1 MQRIWSRS
9 APATPSSLCISCLQT
24 AAEGLASRT
33 APTASK
39 RSILVDSTA
48 ATRYTS
54 TIAAA
59 STDARA
65 KNRCRRER
73 EGIALD
79 EDDSRDPRTR
89 GRRASNAV
97 PAGQATVVAREAL
110 QTRSLYTLP
119 KPIQRN
125 DRLPKARTPRR
136 YVQFW
141 ATKNHKIGEAAI
153 LKKLEAENADS
164 MQDDDDF
171 DMALDVEDLP
181 EWLTADE
188 VCAKAIRK
196 LALKQL
202 AIRLLIRPSVAHS
215 YFGVLKNYGDDHE
228 SPQLDLP
235 GLLFELN
242 AVRRRIGQIKA
253 NPKVN
258 IDDLVGSFNA
268 PRWQDLVRSSN
279 ELEKKMRHDSNQYLS
294 GQMPLEEFLLR
305 LSDGLLRCHDPD
317 RQFVFTYMIIA
328 FTHTRQN
335 DLAQLVIKTILP
347 YQFEMS
353 VSLILAILNFFRK
366 TKDLKGFDLFLLMLE
381 GKGYPINIGKL
392 SLFVP
397 RTINGLRITVPPV
410 HSANIVLYGS
420 LIRACLRFDQP
431 DRADA
436 YLLAARAAGYMD
448 DFSIL
453 MAYLEFYTIRK
464 DWDRGRQALQRAL
477 AYITSTT
484 IHPYTGVGRLIVM
497 MVQLSDECRKYDVS
511 EALIKAAVQSGFSAD
526 LPGRQS
532 DIVSTFD
539 PDHHRWT
546 AAALETP
553 PATSTPLAEK
563 CFAFANIIR
572 EQLEILAPTGD
583 SSAERLQR
591 LMGTYSEQL
600 MSTVLDEGLAL
611 KAARK
616 PLQQQQQQPSEIA
629 QAEIVEHDKESESR
643 SSPEDTMVAQQKEM
657 RALKSEVAFL
667 KQLVLRMAAQNTPS
681 TSTAAY
687 KTRLANASA
696 SSTPESSET
705 LLSEESAEPSSA
717 QGK

>member
-9 APATPSSLCISCLQT
+9 APATPSSLCISCLKT

-33 APTASK
+33 A
-39 RSILVDSTA
+39 STA
-48 ATRYTS
+48 GERSVPIENPVATRYTS
-54 TIAAA
+54 TIATAV
-59 STDARA
+59 SRNARG
-65 KNRCRRER
+65 KSRCRRER
-73 EGIALD
+73 EEIALD
-79 EDDSRDPRTR
+79 EDESHDLRAA
-89 GRRASNAV
+89 GHRASSAA
-97 PAGQATVVAREAL
+97 PLRQSTVVARKAL
-110 QTRSLYTLP
+110 QKRSFHTLP
-119 KPIQRN
+119 RPVHQN
-125 DRLPKARTPRR
+125 DRLPKAQAPRR
-136 YVQFW
+136 YMQFW
-141 ATKNHKIGEAAI
+141 TTKNHKIGETAI
-153 LKKLEAENADS
+153 IKKLEAENADS
-164 MQDDDDF
+164 MKDDDDF
-171 DMALDVEDLP
+171 DMALDVEELP
-181 EWLTADE
+181 EWLTADQ
-188 VCAKAIRK
+188 VCAKAIKK

-215 YFGVLKNYGDDHE
+215 YFGVLKNYGDNDDT
-228 SPQLDLP
+228 PQLDLP

-258 IDDLVGSFNA
+258 IDDLVGSFNS

-279 ELEKKMRHDSNQYLS
+279 ELEKKMRQDSNQYLS

-381 GKGYPINIGKL
+381 GKGYPINMGKL

-448 DFSIL
+448 DFAIL

-464 DWDRGRQALQRAL
+464 DWERGRQALQRAL

-484 IHPYTGVGRLIVM
+484 MHPYTGVGRLIVM
-497 MVQLSDECRKYDVS
+497 MVQLSDECRKFDVS

-526 LPGRQS
+526 LPSRQS
-532 DIVSTFD
+532 DIVSEAD
-539 PDHHRWT
+539 PDHYRWT
-546 AAALETP
+546 AAAQETP

-563 CFAFANIIR
+563 CHAFANIIR
-572 EQLEILAPTGD
+572 EQLEILAPTGE
-583 SSAERLQR
+583 SSADRLQR

-611 KAARK
+611 KASRK
-616 PLQQQQQQPSEIA
+616 PLQTE
-629 QAEIVEHDKESESR
+629 QADKVSQTEMVEQEKELEPQ
-643 SSPEDTMVAQQKEM
+643 SSPEDIMAAQQNEM

-667 KQLVLRMAAQNTPS
+667 KHLVLRMAAQNTLS
-681 TSTAAY
+681 SAQGNKSKMANTST
-687 KTRLANASA
+687 L
-696 SSTPESSET
+696 ESPET
-705 LLSEESAEPSSA
+705 LLPESAEPSSE
-717 QGK
+717 GK